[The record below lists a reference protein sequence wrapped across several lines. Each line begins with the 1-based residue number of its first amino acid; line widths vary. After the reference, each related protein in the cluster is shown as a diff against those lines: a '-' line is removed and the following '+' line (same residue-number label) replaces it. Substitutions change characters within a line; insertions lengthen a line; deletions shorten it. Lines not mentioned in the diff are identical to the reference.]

1 MKAETW
7 REITLTDQ
15 LLECG
20 PSNANS
26 EFRIFSY
33 LDFRNAGRLHNVAIM
48 ADLEGKLKK
57 LLGVDSCTMHL
68 ILGKNAIN
76 GDAYNLLIALGISG
90 KFIYAVDPQRIGI
103 ISEIEASRRDFR
115 SATLR
120 KYLGILIGLVG
131 IPLILVIFGSVMV
144 VAGFF
149 TWRSAEQQRKALAS
163 KIELLKLHKKG
174 IDSLS
179 EARLL

>member
-76 GDAYNLLIALGISG
+76 GDAYNLLNCTRYLRQ
-90 KFIYAVDPQRIGI
+90 IYLR
-103 ISEIEASRRDFR
+103 SRSTTNRHNFR
-115 SATLR
+115 N
-120 KYLGILIGLVG
+120 
-131 IPLILVIFGSVMV
+131 
-144 VAGFF
+144 
-149 TWRSAEQQRKALAS
+149 
-163 KIELLKLHKKG
+163 
-174 IDSLS
+174 
-179 EARLL
+179 